1 MRFVAALPDGG
12 LFGDFHATPLSGDRR
27 LTRHRVRPYDP
38 RHN

>member
-27 LTRHRVRPYDP
+27 
-38 RHN
+38 